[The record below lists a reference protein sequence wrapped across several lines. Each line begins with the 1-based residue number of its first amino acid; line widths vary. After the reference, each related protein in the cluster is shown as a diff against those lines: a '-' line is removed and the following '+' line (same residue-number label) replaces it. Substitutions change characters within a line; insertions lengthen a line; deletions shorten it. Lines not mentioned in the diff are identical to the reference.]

1 MTAAIY
7 NIRDFKRKEEKPE
20 PSLDQIEAEIMSEL
34 LGVPPCYLIDDYYA
48 PAEDPA

>member
-20 PSLDQIEAEIMSEL
+20 PALEQMEAEIMAHL
-34 LGVPPCYLIDDYYA
+34 IGVAPLIDDYYVA